1 MEKKRP
7 LIGVSVLVF
16 KEGKVLLGKRKNAHG
31 QGTWQTPGGHLEFG
45 EEIEDCA
52 RREVFEEVGIQVSS
66 LKQGPF
72 TNDIFEVEQ
81 KHYITFYVIAEYES
95 GNVELKEPEKCEG
108 WVWFDW
114 NNLPQPLFLPVK
126 NLLKMGFTPEVELEL
141 S

>member
-1 MEKKRP
+1 M
-7 LIGVSVLVF
+7 
-16 KEGKVLLGKRKNAHG
+16 
-31 QGTWQTPGGHLEFG
+31 EFG